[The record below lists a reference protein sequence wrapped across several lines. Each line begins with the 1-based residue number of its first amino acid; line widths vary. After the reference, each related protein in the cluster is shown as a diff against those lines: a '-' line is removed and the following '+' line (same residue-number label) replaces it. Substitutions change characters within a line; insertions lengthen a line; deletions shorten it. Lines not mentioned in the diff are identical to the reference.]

1 MKNILKNSPVLKR
14 VQLDNKFFNTL
25 LSRHRNNMVKLQR
38 DFRFFSSN
46 TFGNV
51 IFLEKYYRRKRITQ
65 RKINKYLNVSSSSRM
80 LDLSINFIER
90 KRNQELIELKET
102 PLESATLVPKIT
114 RLKPS
119 VPSFTRSLLNP
130 HQFKKIPQKSLNQSI
145 VNTLLE
151 KQKALKIEDKVSSK
165 SKESRERLLDFGFKQ
180 LKKNSL
186 ESEAL
191 APNETRLKPLFP
203 SSKKLVDESK
213 NDFNYPILN
222 KKVLDSSKTLLKPQ
236 HFKKQSKEIVSKSL
250 NQSVVKALLEK
261 KKPLKIEKKLKA
273 QEEQLT
279 DRLKDFGFKQLKK
292 RDLEETNDNI
302 NLFVDTNDRKT
313 KSIKKAL
320 DVSKTLLTAQ
330 KFKKSKDVPYQKELK
345 QLKDDK
351 KTFKKI
357 PLNQSVVTHLLEK
370 QKTLKIEDKASSKSK
385 KSQERLLDFGFKE
398 FNETPLESAILVPNL
413 TRLKPSVPSFTR
425 SLLKPQQ
432 FKKLPQKS
440 LNQSVVNTLL
450 EKQKALK
457 IEDKV
462 SSKSKKSQERLLDF
476 GFKEFNEK
484 PLESALV
491 PNLTRLKPSVPSFA
505 RSLLKPQQF
514 KKIPQKSLNQS
525 VVNTLLEK
533 QKALKIEDKV
543 SSKSKKSQERLLD
556 FGFKE
561 FNETPLE
568 SALVPNLTKLKP
580 SVPSFTRSLLKPQQF
595 KKLPQKSLNQSV
607 VTRLLEKQKALN
619 IEDKVSSKSKESQER
634 LLGFGFKQLKSR
646 ESKDSLEKKE
656 DRASLKKE
664 QVKNSQLS
672 HYKKFLFNRQFSKI
686 NPLDENLSFE
696 SPLYSFEDS
705 QHSSTFFIDFIK
717 RAKKLDSRIV
727 NLENRI
733 FQSQGRISEKPLNS
747 LNNGLS
753 MNLSKPQVPNVV
765 DNIKYAMADRHETTA
780 PFKSI
785 KSTEKNEMASESSTL
800 PDLEELSIKLF
811 QRLKNDIALEYTRAG
826 R

>member
-25 LSRHRNNMVKLQR
+25 LSRHRNDIVKLQR

-51 IFLEKYYRRKRITQ
+51 VFLEKYYRRKRTTQ

-279 DRLKDFGFKQLKK
+279 DRLRDFGFKQLKE

-385 KSQERLLDFGFKE
+385 KSQERLLDFGFK
-398 FNETPLESAILVPNL
+398 
-413 TRLKPSVPSFTR
+413 
-425 SLLKPQQ
+425 
-432 FKKLPQKS
+432 
-440 LNQSVVNTLL
+440 
-450 EKQKALK
+450 
-457 IEDKV
+457 
-462 SSKSKKSQERLLDF
+462 
-476 GFKEFNEK
+476 
-484 PLESALV
+484 
-491 PNLTRLKPSVPSFA
+491 
-505 RSLLKPQQF
+505 
-514 KKIPQKSLNQS
+514 
-525 VVNTLLEK
+525 
-533 QKALKIEDKV
+533 
-543 SSKSKKSQERLLD
+543 
-556 FGFKE
+556 
-561 FNETPLE
+561 
-568 SALVPNLTKLKP
+568 
-580 SVPSFTRSLLKPQQF
+580 
-595 KKLPQKSLNQSV
+595 
-607 VTRLLEKQKALN
+607 
-619 IEDKVSSKSKESQER
+619 
-634 LLGFGFKQLKSR
+634 QLKSR
-646 ESKDSLEKKE
+646 ESKESSTKKE
-656 DRASLKKE
+656 YKPSLKKE
-664 QVKNSQLS
+664 QVESSQLS
-672 HYKKFLFNRQFSKI
+672 HYKKFLLNRQFFKI
-686 NPLDENLSFE
+686 NPLNENLSLE

-705 QHSSTFFIDFIK
+705 QNSSTFFIDFMK
-717 RAKKLDSRIV
+717 RTRKLDSRIV

-733 FQSQGRISEKPLNS
+733 FQSQGRISEKPLDS
-747 LNNGLS
+747 LNNGLT

-780 PFKSI
+780 PSKSI
-785 KSTEKNEMASESSTL
+785 NSTEKNEMASESSTL